1 MTGARFDDLYAPIPH
16 PTDRRILLL
25 DGEHGWTLPS
35 ATVPLTPT
43 DHRWRDT
50 ARVNRAIGAVLGTAV
65 TTRECVY
72 VSAFPAPGMHGDAVF
87 VMESRDHNG
96 DAPARAGGRWVSAAE
111 LDDTALANTAHRPA
125 LRRWLIDAAS
135 ASVARLPWTEAGWF
149 TEAVAWIDAQLRA
162 HGLDAS
168 GPVEQVRSWFLSA
181 ILRVPTTVGDLYFK
195 AAPPL
200 YAHEPTVTQAV
211 AARVPALAPRVLAI
225 ETERRWLLMEGIAGV
240 KLNDPSVR
248 GGYLTRWEGI
258 LRAFARFQ
266 RDDGTRSAPLL
277 ALGCPD
283 WRLDVLATLIAPL
296 LDEAPMLLRGVPDPL
311 PDAELAGLR
320 SHAPRLRSLC
330 AELAATPIPASLHH
344 GDFHSGNILVTD
356 TACTLIDWAGF
367 VGMTHPFLSLWVPLD
382 EQADD
387 GVRDRLREAYLRE
400 WSAYAPLDQ
409 LRAAATQAL
418 PLAALCGALG
428 HRNQLVH
435 AVTRLPW
442 DIQGE
447 QKNMLFCLRRMLE
460 FMATA

>member
-1 MTGARFDDLYAPIPH
+1 MTGARFDDLYALITHPINQ
-16 PTDRRILLL
+16 RILLL
-25 DGEHGWTLPS
+25 DGEHGWMLP
-35 ATVPLTPT
+35 AVTVPLTPT

-50 ARVNRAIGAVLGTAV
+50 ARVNRAIDDLLGITV

-72 VSAFPAPGMHGDAVF
+72 VSAFPAPGMHGNAVF
-87 VMESRDHNG
+87 VVEARDQNG
-96 DAPARAGGRWVSAAE
+96 DVPVPARGRWVSAAE
-111 LDDTALANTAHRPA
+111 LDVAALAVPAHRPA
-125 LRRWLIDAAS
+125 LRRWLTDTAS

-149 TEAVAWIDAQLRA
+149 AEAVAWIEAQLRA

-211 AARVPALAPRVLAI
+211 AARAPALAPRVLAV

-311 PDAELAGLR
+311 TDAELAGLR
-320 SHAPRLRSLC
+320 SHVPRLRSLAPNSRPRRSRPAC
-330 AELAATPIPASLHH
+330 ITATSTVATSSSLTPHARSLTGPASW
-344 GDFHSGNILVTD
+344 G
-356 TACTLIDWAGF
+356 
-367 VGMTHPFLSLWVPLD
+367 
-382 EQADD
+382 
-387 GVRDRLREAYLRE
+387 
-400 WSAYAPLDQ
+400 
-409 LRAAATQAL
+409 
-418 PLAALCGALG
+418 
-428 HRNQLVH
+428 
-435 AVTRLPW
+435 
-442 DIQGE
+442 
-447 QKNMLFCLRRMLE
+447 
-460 FMATA
+460 